1 MLRLLTI
8 AINFL
13 ALAGAVWLGVYLV
26 TRSPSS
32 LIAWLTGL
40 TLWSLAGL
48 FLNVLLAVYPPPT
61 AVSTS
66 SWLRLLLPFWP
77 VNAIN
82 DSSGWLQGWS
92 VAPAIAFWHHA
103 TTLMRPGRL
112 NTWRW
117 VRILSAY
124 GLALAAIILQA
135 STPFLFP
142 IAGGD
147 PLYLNTLQAG
157 PLYPVFAAGLLIFTT
172 ASLINLLR
180 SAHETPYNMPRKQ
193 LNTLAAATLVAG
205 LVGPVSIAG
214 SALGLP
220 VPMLAISL
228 PLGIAVGMIGYGVA
242 RYSALME
249 GRTLL
254 RDFAYNALAVCSV
267 MLFYLVVISVL
278 AAAYGIP
285 AILTILVVTLA
296 IFTHALISLA
306 RTALDVLFYRGRTRE
321 LRASL
326 RNLARLAAE
335 QDELAERLSLAF
347 DSICDSV
354 RATYGVLLV
363 FQDEKL
369 QPLATFRWH
378 RDPTS
383 LAVRDLLADD
393 VVHLEPGQFD
403 LPFAEAALLV
413 PLYAEEEQLGAL
425 LLGRPENG
433 VRYSLADLDR
443 LLDPTDRLAIAI
455 RDHKREQGYL
465 EQIAGLTRT
474 LEPRR
479 PPASRQVTVKA
490 VENALR
496 NLSDFAYLGD
506 SPLAELR
513 LAHAQLS
520 EGQVTHLD
528 LGKAVYTILTS
539 ALDKLQPDG
548 ERKGNPPPREW
559 YPYLILHQ
567 AYLEDVP
574 NRDIMSYLYIS
585 EGTFSRTRR
594 AAIRAVARAL
604 EEMEGAIH

>member
-8 AINFL
+8 IINFL

-26 TRSPSS
+26 TRSPRS
-32 LIAWLTGL
+32 LVAWLTGL

-61 AVSTS
+61 VVPTS

-77 VNAIN
+77 VSDIN
-82 DSSGWLQGWS
+82 EPSGWLQGWS
-92 VAPAIAFWHHA
+92 VAPALAFWHHA
-103 TTLMRPGRL
+103 TTLMRPGTL
-112 NTWRW
+112 NPWRW
-117 VRILSAY
+117 IRIFSAY
-124 GLALAAIILQA
+124 ALALAAIALQA

-142 IAGGD
+142 VAGGD
-147 PLYLNTLQAG
+147 PLYLNTLRAG
-157 PLYPVFAAGLLIFTT
+157 PLYPVFAAGLLVFTA
-172 ASLINLLR
+172 ASLINLIR
-180 SAHETPYNMPRKQ
+180 SAREIPYNMPRKQ

-228 PLGIAVGMIGYGVA
+228 PLGIALGMIGYGVA

-254 RDFAYNALAVCSV
+254 RDFTYNALAVGTV
-267 MLFYLVVISVL
+267 MLVYLVLISL
-278 AAAYGIP
+278 FTAAYAIP

-306 RTALDVLFYRGRTRE
+306 RTALDTVFYRERTRT
-321 LRASL
+321 LRANL
-326 RNLARLAAE
+326 RGLARLAAE
-335 QDELAERLSLAF
+335 QDELADRLGLAF
-347 DSICDSV
+347 DSICRSV
-354 RATYGVLLV
+354 RATYGVLLL
-363 FQDEKL
+363 FGDEAL
-369 QPLATFRWH
+369 QTLTRYRWRETPL
-378 RDPTS
+378 S
-383 LAVRDLLADD
+383 LSADNLQADD
-393 VVHLEPGQFD
+393 VVHLEPGQLEAPFD
-403 LPFAEAALLV
+403 EAALLV
-413 PLYAEEEQLGAL
+413 PLYVDEDQLGAL

-433 VRYSLADLDR
+433 VRYSLADLER
-443 LLDPTDRLAIAI
+443 LLEPSDRLAIAI
-455 RDHKREQGYL
+455 RDHQREQGFMK
-465 EQIAGLTRT
+465 QIASLTDALQPKTRPGFRRVT
-474 LEPRR
+474 LRD
-479 PPASRQVTVKA
+479 

-513 LAHAQLS
+513 LVRSHVPP
-520 EGQVTHLD
+520 GQVTHLD
-528 LGKAVYTILTS
+528 RGKAVYTTLNL
-539 ALDKLQPDG
+539 AMDKLQPET

-559 YPYLILHQ
+559 YPYLILYQ
-567 AYLEDVP
+567 AYMEDVP

-594 AAIRAVARAL
+594 AAIRAVTRAI
-604 EEMEGAIH
+604 EEMEAAIN